1 MDKVLSLLGLCR
13 RAGRLEAGFAAG
25 REAARSGRAALL
37 LAASD
42 VSDKTY
48 KNLRY
53 EADRAHIQ
61 AVRLRADMAGL
72 SKACGVKAGVV
83 AVTDPGFAGAIMKE
97 YGNGLENIQQEK
109 EE

>member
-13 RAGRLEAGFAAG
+13 RAGRLEAGFAASQ
-25 REAARSGRAALL
+25 EAARNGKAALL

-53 EADRAHIQ
+53 EAERAGIH
-61 AVRLRADMAGL
+61 AARLFADMAEL
-72 SKACGVKAGVV
+72 SRACGVKAGVV
-83 AVTDPGFAGAIMKE
+83 AVADPGFAKALLKE
-97 YGNGLENIQQEK
+97 YGNGLENPPREK

>member
-13 RAGRLEAGFAAG
+13 RAGRLGAGFDVC
-25 REAARSGRAALL
+25 REAARGGNAALL

-53 EADRAHIQ
+53 EADRAGIP
-61 AVRLRADMAGL
+61 AVRLNADMKELGR
-72 SKACGVKAGVV
+72 ACGVKAGVV
-83 AVTDPGFAGAIMKE
+83 AVNDRGFAQAIMKE
-97 YGNGLENIQQEK
+97 YGNGPESSQREK

>member
-13 RAGRLEAGFAAG
+13 RAGRLEGGFDVC
-25 REAARSGRAALL
+25 REAARAGKAALL

-53 EADRAHIQ
+53 EADRAGIQ
-61 AVRLRADMAGL
+61 AVRLNADMTEL
-72 SKACGVKAGVV
+72 SKACGLRAGVV
-83 AVTDPGFAGAIMKE
+83 TVNDRGFAGAILKE
-97 YGNGLENIQQEK
+97 YGNGPETQRDK